1 MLLFEQVGE
10 HLRKG
15 CDRIVDLGA
24 DLTQPSRRRRTTGG
38 LEGGCG
44 VGIGVEMDVPLLEPR
59 DQACDILEVETRD
72 RLGCEEPILDPRVDM
87 AGELCE
93 VGFHLRQLIGLEL
106 VIGGHNTSSRD
117 GRARL
122 VP

>member
-1 MLLFEQVGE
+1 
-10 HLRKG
+10 
-15 CDRIVDLGA
+15 
-24 DLTQPSRRRRTTGG
+24 
-38 LEGGCG
+38 
-44 VGIGVEMDVPLLEPR
+44 
-59 DQACDILEVETRD
+59 
-72 RLGCEEPILDPRVDM
+72 M

-106 VIGGHNTSSRD
+106 VIGGHNTSSRG